1 MSKLINKSFIIMAA
15 LFAAMACTDVNI
27 DIEGGQDDGSDFSS
41 LHIGY
46 TFSWK
51 MTVAYNINISSTKGT
66 EFSFFTEEACENL
79 LISGNVPAGET
90 VTVTVNV
97 PEGTECIYLKYVS
110 EDGPTVK
117 PIQLTQTKAG
127 EASVLITDAVETGY
141 DDDWRLQSFV
151 PGKDKNGTLL
161 FEDLYPGIGDY
172 DFNDLVVYYNIANTK
187 SYGFTSNMTD
197 ESVITFTIKS
207 KGGSIQSDF
216 GVELTGIPAS
226 FAAQYAT
233 VTVDGEPVEGALKT
247 SGDASAVFMVSTDG
261 GKYDTEKKMSIVD
274 KTVKITMSKD
284 NLDDLVSAT
293 YFSSL
298 FDMDNINWFMN
309 VNGTEIHLK
318 GFKATALAPSQAS
331 DTFASKDN
339 LVWGLNVPVELIP
352 AKEKV
357 DFLLAYPDFRKWVE
371 SDSYVWYNTPVTSNL
386 AW

>member
-226 FAAQYAT
+226 FAAQ
-233 VTVDGEPVEGALKT
+233 
-247 SGDASAVFMVSTDG
+247 
-261 GKYDTEKKMSIVD
+261 
-274 KTVKITMSKD
+274 
-284 NLDDLVSAT
+284 
-293 YFSSL
+293 
-298 FDMDNINWFMN
+298 
-309 VNGTEIHLK
+309 
-318 GFKATALAPSQAS
+318 
-331 DTFASKDN
+331 
-339 LVWGLNVPVELIP
+339 
-352 AKEKV
+352 
-357 DFLLAYPDFRKWVE
+357 
-371 SDSYVWYNTPVTSNL
+371 
-386 AW
+386 